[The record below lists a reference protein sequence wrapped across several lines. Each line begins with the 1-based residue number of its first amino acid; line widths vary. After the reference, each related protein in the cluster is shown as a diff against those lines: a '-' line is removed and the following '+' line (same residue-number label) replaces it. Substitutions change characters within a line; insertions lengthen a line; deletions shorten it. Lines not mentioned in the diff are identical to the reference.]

1 MNRLNFEDSIFIL
14 NMRIRIIRD
23 TLHLNPPPELF
34 LEKSLDDLAFV
45 NGALE
50 VLVKTITENSDQ
62 YNGNNESEYIS
73 DTEWQFNQVLTEF
86 LLESSPFSAHARPE
100 TMQQIAVMRASSEA
114 RRKII
119 DETGHPLEIAQSEPV
134 VTSAELNG
142 LLGGV

>member
-1 MNRLNFEDSIFIL
+1 MNRLHYEDSIFIL
-14 NMRIRIIRD
+14 NMRIRTIRD

-34 LEKSLDDLAFV
+34 LEKSMDDLVFV
-45 NGALE
+45 DGALE
-50 VLVKTITENSDQ
+50 LMVKAILENISQ
-62 YNGNNESEYIS
+62 YNGNGELEYIS

-86 LLESSPFSAHARPE
+86 SLETSPFSANAYPE
-100 TMQQIAVMRASSEA
+100 TMQKIIAMRATSEA

-119 DETGHPLEIAQSEPV
+119 EENQPLEIVQSEPV

>member
-34 LEKSLDDLAFV
+34 LEKSLDDLAFMS
-45 NGALE
+45 GALE
-50 VLVKTITENSDQ
+50 LLIRTIMENSDQ
-62 YNGNNESEYIS
+62 YSGHGELEYIS

-86 LLESSPFSAHARPE
+86 ILETSPFAAHLPPEALQKISA
-100 TMQQIAVMRASSEA
+100 MRASSEA

-119 DETGHPLEIAQSEPV
+119 EDNQPIEIIQSEPV
-134 VTSAELNG
+134 VTSAEMKG